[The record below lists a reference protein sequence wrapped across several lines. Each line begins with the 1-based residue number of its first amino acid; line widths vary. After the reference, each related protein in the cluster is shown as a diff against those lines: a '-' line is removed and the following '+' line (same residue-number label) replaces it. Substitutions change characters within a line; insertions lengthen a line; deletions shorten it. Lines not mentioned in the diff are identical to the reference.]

1 MSYYCRENSFCVNE
15 NCRQLHYKSFFKR
28 QVIAKI
34 MKANK
39 DEIDKYMEPID
50 PKIWRNCQQHMLCVH
65 DAKDCNNNHG
75 GYALDARKIIIKE
88 FEEMEKNTQ
97 EIQQ

>member
-1 MSYYCRENSFCVNE
+1 MSYYCGENSFCVNE

-39 DEIDKYMEPID
+39 DEIDKYLEPID

-65 DAKDCNNNHG
+65 DAKDCNYNHG
-75 GYALDARKIIIKE
+75 GYALEARKIIIKE
-88 FEEMEKNTQ
+88 FEELEKITQ